1 MQPDQPKTIP
11 THGVI
16 PAKAGISLSAPE
28 GDSRF
33 RGNDAVDRGA
43 PGGRA
48 RGGWSIALSRPVV
61 ALLVLGLLAVI
72 SIVCFMTL
80 GAKGS
85 WSFVLPFRGRKL
97 LALCLV
103 AYSVAISTV
112 LFQTATNNRI
122 LTPSIMGFDAL
133 YVLIQTSIVFFLGVG
148 ALGTLNP
155 QMQFGVEVLVMIAF
169 SGLLFR
175 WLFLGE
181 ERSLHLLVLVGIVFG
196 ILFRSLAQFM
206 QRLLDPN
213 AFNVLQDT
221 FFASFATVDASLLL
235 VSSLIVGAVT
245 VVALRLMHTYDVLS
259 LGRSQAINLG
269 VNYKRT
275 IVIILMLVSVLVAVS
290 TALVGPITF
299 FGLLVASLAH
309 SLVGTSK
316 HKYVLPAA
324 VLLAIVCLVGG
335 QTVLERIFAFDTAL
349 SIIIEF
355 LGGVVFIFLVLRR
368 AAR

>member
-1 MQPDQPKTIP
+1 MRKDPWLGLTR
-11 THGVI
+11 
-16 PAKAGISLSAPE
+16 PAIALLIL
-28 GDSRF
+28 
-33 RGNDAVDRGA
+33 GA
-43 PGGRA
+43 LA
-48 RGGWSIALSRPVV
+48 IISIA
-61 ALLVLGLLAVI
+61 
-72 SIVCFMTL
+72 CFMTL

-85 WSFVLPFRGRKL
+85 WSFILPFRGRKL

-112 LFQTATNNRI
+112 LFQTVTNNRI

-133 YVLIQTSIVFFLGVG
+133 YVLIQTAIVFFLGVG

-155 QMQFGVEVLVMIAF
+155 QAQFGVEVLVMVAF

-181 ERSLHLLVLVGIVFG
+181 ERSLTLLVLVGIVFG
-196 ILFRSLAQFM
+196 ILFRSLSQFM

-213 AFNVLQDT
+213 AFSVLQDT
-221 FFASFATVDASLLL
+221 LFASFATVDTSQLL
-235 VSSLIVGAVT
+235 VATLIVMVVT
-245 VVALRLMHTYDVLS
+245 VIAIRMLHTYDVLS
-259 LGRSQAINLG
+259 LGRAHAINLG
-269 VNYKRT
+269 LDYKRT
-275 IVIILMLVSVLVAVS
+275 VIVILMLIAVLVAVS

-309 SLVGTSK
+309 GLVGTSR

-324 VLLAIVCLVGG
+324 ALLAITFLVGG
-335 QTVLERIFAFDTAL
+335 QTLLERVFSFDTAL

-355 LGGVVFIFLVLRR
+355 LGGIVFIYLILRR
-368 AAR
+368 TAR

>member
-1 MQPDQPKTIP
+1 MQPEQASQGNIAPV
-11 THGVI
+11 HVAGER
-16 PAKAGISLSAPE
+16 KAMFLAS
-28 GDSRF
+28 
-33 RGNDAVDRGA
+33 
-43 PGGRA
+43 
-48 RGGWSIALSRPVV
+48 LSRPTIV
-61 ALLVLGLLAVI
+61 LLLLGVLVI
-72 SIVCFMTL
+72 VSIVCFMTL

-103 AYSVAISTV
+103 AYSVAVSTV
-112 LFQTATNNRI
+112 LFQTVTNNRI

-133 YVLIQTSIVFFLGVG
+133 YVLIQTAIVFFLGIG

-155 QMQFGVEVLVMIAF
+155 QAQFVTEVLVMVGF

-181 ERSLHLLVLVGIVFG
+181 ERSLHLLVLVGIIFG
-196 ILFRSLAQFM
+196 ILFRSLSQFM

-213 AFNVLQDT
+213 AFNVLQDS
-221 FFASFATVDASLLL
+221 FFASFATMDTSLLL
-235 VSSLIVGAVT
+235 VSSVIVVGVT
-245 VVALRLMHTYDVLS
+245 TITWRLGHSFDVLS

-269 VNYKRT
+269 IDYKRT
-275 IVIILMLVSVLVAVS
+275 VVIILTLVSILVAVS

-309 SLVGTSK
+309 SLVGNSR
-316 HKYVLPAA
+316 HRFVLPAA

-335 QTVLERIFAFDTAL
+335 QTVLERVFAFDTAL

-355 LGGVVFIFLVLRR
+355 LGGIVFIYLVLRR
-368 AAR
+368 SAQ